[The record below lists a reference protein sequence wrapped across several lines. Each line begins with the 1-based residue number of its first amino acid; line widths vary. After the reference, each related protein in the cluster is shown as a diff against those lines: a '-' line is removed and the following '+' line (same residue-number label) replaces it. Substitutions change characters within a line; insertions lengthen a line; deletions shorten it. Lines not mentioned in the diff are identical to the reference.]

1 MIQTNIYIGD
11 VIKEVMAEKRI
22 TKAELARRL
31 GIRPQSVEYL
41 LKRKSID
48 TDTLYNVS
56 LALGYD
62 FSVLYAIR
70 KPQTNLDKDEIEK
83 KISKAKMVVEFE
95 LDSADLAKLNLKHK
109 FRKYIEE
116 E

>member
-1 MIQTNIYIGD
+1 MVPTNIFIGEM
-11 VIKEVMAEKRI
+11 IKEVMADKHV

-56 LALGYD
+56 LALDHD
-62 FSVLYAIR
+62 FSKLYSLN
-70 KPQTNLDKDEIEK
+70 KKQTIYDKSDSCKITQKAKVVIEIELEQSDLHKLDLTK
-83 KISKAKMVVEFE
+83 KITKILRSE
-95 LDSADLAKLNLKHK
+95 
-109 FRKYIEE
+109 
-116 E
+116 